1 MVLKRKRTASP
12 IKEEISRQVA
22 NMPAIKVKFEKIKY
36 YMDRDLGVI
45 QPEKLVACLNEFD
58 QKYESVKKGEFD
70 EIKTV
75 KTSPTGRGLV
85 QQVKGAAKYLESKG
99 KVI

>member
-12 IKEEISRQVA
+12 IKEEISRQVT
-22 NMPAIKVKFEKIKY
+22 NTPSIKVKFEKIKY
-36 YMDRDLGVI
+36 YVDKDLGVI

-58 QKYESVKKGEFD
+58 QKYESVKKGVFD

-75 KTSPTGRGLV
+75 KTSLTGRGLV